1 MKTFEERYPE
11 HNNPEWQIRTWAQ
24 EEDLERAKSE
34 HEDFIQL
41 SRTTKFFLVIGGKIF
56 AFSSFDI
63 DFNAFDKISFVLIVI
78 KFSY

>member
-34 HEDFIQL
+34 HEDFIDL
-41 SRTTKFFLVIGGKIF
+41 SNKGSLMLFWSVDPDRGKRVHTPVCIAPRIALQTDHVVI
-56 AFSSFDI
+56 
-63 DFNAFDKISFVLIVI
+63 
-78 KFSY
+78 